1 GLTRNKL
8 ASPSILGIN
17 SGAVL
22 TLVIALT
29 YFPNISSLG
38 LAWLAFLGALGAS
51 ILVYLLCGGLSGDIK
66 PMDLTLGG
74 TALGALFFSL
84 AQGILYKNEADGDVM
99 FYFTYELGDGK
110 GLAREQEW
118 LNDPMFKSLNV
129 VKNNKAYKVDD
140 IIWNTAGGIKA
151 ANLMLD
157 DLTNM
162 LKEEKI

>member
-1 GLTRNKL
+1 M
-8 ASPSILGIN
+8 N

-84 AQGILYKNEADGDVM
+84 AQGILYKNEVALEQVIYWTTGSVEGKKLEVIIEFMPVILVVM
-99 FYFTYELGDGK
+99 IATLFIGK
-110 GLAREQEW
+110 
-118 LNDPMFKSLNV
+118 KLNV
-129 VKNNKAYKVDD
+129 FSL
-140 IIWNTAGGIKA
+140 G
-151 ANLMLD
+151 
-157 DLTNM
+157 
-162 LKEEKI
+162 